1 MSDAERSYA
10 QRQAEY
16 ARSHVAASPQV
27 LLGLAQHT
35 GSPGI
40 MFDLQN
46 GPGPGTAPTPTPT
59 SAKSKGKKTPSVTL
73 EFDGHADD
81 TQTPTSAAS
90 SKRKGPKKAAKPKGK
105 ASNNKVGD
113 GITCP
118 VELTSVQEGG

>member
-35 GSPGI
+35 GSPGN

-46 GPGPGTAPTPTPT
+46 GPGTAPTPTPT

-81 TQTPTSAAS
+81 MQTPTSAAS
-90 SKRKGPKKAAKPKGK
+90 SKRKGPKKPAKPKGK
-105 ASNNKVGD
+105 ANNNKVGE
-113 GITCP
+113 GIVYR
-118 VELTSVQEGG
+118 VELTPVQEG